1 MLARPSQSLAAW
13 SRWSRWSFE
22 DHPEAE
28 LRRWAR
34 RLRLFRFV
42 RAWGGHAIDGDASVA
57 AYR

>member
-1 MLARPSQSLAAW
+1 MLARSSQSLAA
-13 SRWSRWSFE
+13 WSRWSFE

-28 LRRWAR
+28 LRCWAR